1 MKTSKTKS
9 HSVYGP
15 KYSLKLNK
23 LKTSKTKSSTSL
35 VLCSCWAPLHTL
47 KTSKTKIGE
56 LAYWVKI
63 VYTLKTSK
71 TKSNKHNKRVKR
83 GVENKQD

>member
-23 LKTSKTKSSTSL
+23 LKTSKTKS
-35 VLCSCWAPLHTL
+35 
-47 KTSKTKIGE
+47 GE